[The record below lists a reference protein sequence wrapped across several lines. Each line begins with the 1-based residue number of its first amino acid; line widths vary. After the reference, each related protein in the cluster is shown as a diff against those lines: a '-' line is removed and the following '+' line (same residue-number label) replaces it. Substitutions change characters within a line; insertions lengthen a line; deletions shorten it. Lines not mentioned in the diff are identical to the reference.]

1 VSTKHYKINLSLT
14 INNPTKSQPTDKKND
29 VLTEGIGSNKS
40 SGGIA
45 SHQKKIRSKNVAFLL
60 YFADSLKN
68 RPQKCL
74 QNRFKDILSMFLA
87 H

>member
-45 SHQKKIRSKNVAFLL
+45 SHQKKNHVKKCSF
-60 YFADSLKN
+60 FAIF
-68 RPQKCL
+68 C
-74 QNRFKDILSMFLA
+74 RFTEKPTPKMLTESI
-87 H
+87 